1 MGLPTLVN
9 LPTLLFQNLA
19 RARQSN
25 SILHVLWLNRILLGA
40 SAISFV
46 LWFVP
51 ILRWAVYP
59 FRLFVVYVHEAC
71 HCLAAILTGG
81 GVDRFT
87 LHPLHPNY
95 RGLAYT
101 HGGKRT
107 IITSAGYIGSVLVG
121 GTLLFLTR
129 DDAWIV
135 PAFIGLGIFILV
147 FTVFYARNFA
157 AIAFGLL
164 LVAVVGAVIY
174 FIRPFYAGIALK
186 FLAVQCCFGS
196 WYELVGAV
204 RISRDPQAHSDA
216 SIMHEL
222 TGIPAVFW
230 TVIWSIVSLAVLGFS
245 LRYALRYS

>member
-1 MGLPTLVN
+1 M
-9 LPTLLFQNLA
+9 LLA
-19 RARQSN
+19 A
-25 SILHVLWLNRILLGA
+25 SI
-40 SAISFV
+40 ISFV

-51 ILRWAVYP
+51 ILRWVVYP

-71 HCLAAILTGG
+71 HCLAALITGG

-101 HGGKRT
+101 RGGRRT
-107 IITSAGYIGSVLVG
+107 IITSAGYIGSVLLG
-121 GTLLFLTR
+121 GTLLFVTR
-129 DDAWIV
+129 YDEWVA
-135 PAFIGLGIFILV
+135 PAFIGLGVFILA

-157 AIAFGLL
+157 AIAYGLL
-164 LVAVVGAVIY
+164 LTAFAAAVIY
-174 FIRPFYAGIALK
+174 FVRPYYAGIALK
-186 FLAVQCCFGS
+186 FLAVQCCFGAL
-196 WYELVGAV
+196 YELVGAV

-216 SIMHEL
+216 SIMSEL

-230 TVIWSIVSLAVLGFS
+230 AIAWSIVSLAGLGFA